1 MYLIF
6 DLFINPFSL
15 DLIQYQ
21 IESRKYRQR
30 KIEEFRDKCLDFGL
44 NYGFDAEV
52 GIKGQELKER
62 NFKLKDDENQ
72 LQEELAKIGGEELEN
87 ILLELDYLKDSIN
100 GLEQKRTNAKTYN
113 SEINLIVRQHSD
125 RLNELRNAS
134 DSKELVALKSHL
146 ESAEKDY
153 EQTEKSL
160 VEWEKHDSLSE
171 NSKANQTE
179 EYNVKP
185 VMSGTVNNEQIEPN
199 EC

>member
-1 MYLIF
+1 M
-6 DLFINPFSL
+6 
-15 DLIQYQ
+15 
-21 IESRKYRQR
+21 
-30 KIEEFRDKCLDFGL
+30 
-44 NYGFDAEV
+44 
-52 GIKGQELKER
+52 
-62 NFKLKDDENQ
+62 
-72 LQEELAKIGGEELEN
+72 QEELAKIGDEELEN

-146 ESAEKDY
+146 ESADKDY
-153 EQTEKSL
+153 EETEKSL

-185 VMSGTVNNEQIEPN
+185 VMSGTVNNEQTEPN
-199 EC
+199 ECESQTTIEPDCKIIWETKRLRKKRRVTFSDKVSIE